1 MKLTHTRILVN
12 NYEECYFFYKDTLSF
27 ECTWG
32 TEHTKYAQFQ
42 VGQTQLAIFDKQQ
55 MLEDLNESNDDERN
69 LPKNEVVLIFAVDDV
84 DETFQS
90 LKSKVLFVSVPHT
103 REDWGIRVA
112 HFRDPNGTLIE
123 INTNIMD

>member
-12 NYEECYFFYKDTLSF
+12 NYKECYHFYKDNLSF

-32 TEHTKYAQFQ
+32 DENSNYAQFQ
-42 VGQTQLAIFDKQQ
+42 VGNTQLAIFDKKQ
-55 MLEDLNESNDDERN
+55 MLEHIKVSNDANIDTP
-69 LPKNEVVLIFAVDDV
+69 LNEVVLIFAVDAV
-84 DETFQS
+84 DEIFHS
-90 LKSKVLFVSVPHT
+90 LKSKVQFISEPHN

-123 INTNIMD
+123 INTNV